1 MRTMLT
7 QILNRNLILATYRW
21 QSKAIR
27 LWSIDA
33 EQLSKV

>member
-1 MRTMLT
+1 MKTMFA

-27 LWSIDA
+27 LWPIDA